1 MVEFI
6 SEVIWLEVFYVEIF
20 LTKNFNSS
28 NRYMVFQI
36 ISCFLS
42 ESWLFVSFRKFE
54 SSKFQTVSINLFINF
69 PYLLQLHRIYTAVP
83 HLSLVSH
90 LNISNTCSFSWSIWL
105 KPLTN
110 LLTLSKSQLS
120 ISLIFILD
128 F

>member
-6 SEVIWLEVFYVEIF
+6 SEVIGLEVFYVEMF

-28 NRYMVFQI
+28 NRYTAFQI

-42 ESWLFVSFRKFE
+42 ESQLFVSFRKFE
-54 SSKFQTVSINLFINF
+54 LSKFQTVSIKLFINF
-69 PYLLQLHRIYTAVP
+69 PYLLQFHRIYTAVP
-83 HLSLVSH
+83 HLTLVSH
-90 LNISNTCSFSWSIWL
+90 LSIGNTCSFSLSIWL
-105 KPLTN
+105 KLLTN